1 MQFYF
6 KNPLQDRLFFKT
18 ISTINLCYWI
28 ASDAHNYASEH
39 TKDINK
45 YEYDRLKSQYN
56 LATNLFEESKNLS
69 QFLEGDHAECANLV
83 LRHISFTLQSY
94 RIDKIFMPDAIDKE
108 IHEVDVHDA
117 IFDEEVFYQEYKKF
131 LIPGD
136 LETDFVESEM
146 FFGESCIKMIKF
158 LKNEYEN
165 HNDAVEDCRDI
176 IDGVMSARL
185 IMENGIKNNLYKESL
200 EREYSIFYEDA
211 WRPKPHSFHD
221 YYETSMDYLDFWR
234 DYYTVHE
241 QHYKRFFDEI
251 ISEDESKAESDF
263 FYQTI
268 EQYTLIMHKKALEI
282 NLMIL
287 ENLGVEVPPFEIY
300 SARKITS
307 PIDFL
312 QHKMGSRVSK

>member
-6 KNPLQDRLFFKT
+6 KNSHQDRLYLKIIT
-18 ISTINLCYWI
+18 KINLSYWI
-28 ASDAHNYASEH
+28 ASDAHHYASEH

-56 LATNLFEESKNLS
+56 LAINLFTEGQDLI

-83 LRHISFTLQSY
+83 LRHISTIIQSC
-94 RIDKIFMPDAIDKE
+94 RIDKIFIPDAVDEE

-117 IFDEEVFYQEYKKF
+117 IFDEDIFIQEYKKF

-146 FFGESCIKMIKF
+146 FFGKSCIKMIKF

-165 HNDAVEDCRDI
+165 YNDAAEDCRDI
-176 IDGVMSARL
+176 IDGVMSAR
-185 IMENGIKNNLYKESL
+185 IITENGIKNNLYKDSL

-211 WRPKPHSFHD
+211 WTPKPHSFND

-241 QHYKRFFDEI
+241 QYYKRFFDQI
-251 ISEDESKAESDF
+251 ISEEESKAESDF
-263 FYQTI
+263 FYQTV
-268 EQYTLIMHKKALEI
+268 EQYTLIMHKKAIEI

-287 ENLGVEVPPFEIY
+287 ENLGVDVPPFEIY

-307 PIDFL
+307 PIEFL
-312 QHKMGSRVSK
+312 PHKIGSRVSK